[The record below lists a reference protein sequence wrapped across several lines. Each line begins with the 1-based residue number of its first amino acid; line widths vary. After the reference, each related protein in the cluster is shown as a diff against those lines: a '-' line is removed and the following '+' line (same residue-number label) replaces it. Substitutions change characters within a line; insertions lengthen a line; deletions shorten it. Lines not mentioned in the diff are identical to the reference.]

1 MGKPYL
7 PFLSVAVFFFFL
19 LLLIGC
25 KANEHVSKHLPWVES
40 WLSNPICDPPCWECI
55 IPGVTTIGEG
65 QEIASQLS
73 GVENVGGPYRI
84 HNGKSIGIRMKGCE
98 GNSFI
103 MLFDN
108 KIEDGTI
115 DLISLSPGCSEDN
128 TTVKLLNSAYGD
140 PDYTWVYWIE
150 PGCRRIYLNL
160 ENGMLITGYK
170 EQSFLFSRVD
180 PEILV
185 SYIGLF
191 QPVEDLKTF
200 LESEG
205 YSGVNVFPWVS
216 IDDDPCLQQS
226 P

>member
-1 MGKPYL
+1 MSKPNL
-7 PFLSVAVFFFFL
+7 TFSIVAVFFL
-19 LLLIGC
+19 LLLIDC
-25 KANEHVSKHLPWVES
+25 KGNEHVSKHLPWVES
-40 WLSNPICDPPCWECI
+40 WLSNPKCEPPCWEGI
-55 IPGVTTIGEG
+55 IPGVTTLEEG
-65 QEIASQLS
+65 REIASQLT
-73 GVENVGGPYRI
+73 GVENVDGPYGI
-84 HNGKSIGIRMKGCE
+84 HEGQAIGILMKGCYE
-98 GNSFI
+98 NSHI
-103 MLFDN
+103 VLFDDKN
-108 KIEDGTI
+108 EDGTI
-115 DLISLSPGCSEDN
+115 DSIFLSTSCSEDN
-128 TTVKLLNSAYGD
+128 TTVKEVITSYGD
-140 PDYTWVYWIE
+140 PDYTWADRTV

-205 YSGVNVFPWVS
+205 YSGVNVLPWVS
-216 IDDDPCLQQS
+216 IDDDPCLQNS